1 MIYRSKISQG
11 RKVMV
16 YLRCDRCGAKTGQAW
31 AWDIALFL
39 PGKEQRDC
47 VSQNGTTVSKLCR
60 ESGFTRDGD
69 RHFCATCGGAAP
81 AQMALGGVG

>member
-1 MIYRSKISQG
+1 VTYRTKTSAG
-11 RKVMV
+11 RKVIIYV
-16 YLRCDRCGAKTGQAW
+16 ACDRCGARTKQAW

-39 PGKEQRDC
+39 PGKERRDC
-47 VSQNGTTVSKLCR
+47 VSQNGVTVSRLCKD
-60 ESGFTRDGD
+60 SGFSRVED